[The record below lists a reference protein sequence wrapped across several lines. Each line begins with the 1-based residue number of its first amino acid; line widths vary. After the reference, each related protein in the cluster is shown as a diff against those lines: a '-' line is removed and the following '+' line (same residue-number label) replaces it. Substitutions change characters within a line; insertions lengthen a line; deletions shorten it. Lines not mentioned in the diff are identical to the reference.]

1 MTMTILYL
9 ILLQG
14 LTIPQLN
21 LIKIEGV
28 MAIFVIVHFLKKWI
42 FLFCNLLG
50 AKGLQKGPQGPGG
63 PKGPQGPLGPPQPSA
78 GARRMV
84 AVGHANLLVN

>member
-1 MTMTILYL
+1 MVIQFYTKNE
-9 ILLQG
+9 
-14 LTIPQLN
+14 LN
-21 LIKIEGV
+21 SIKIEGM

-63 PKGPQGPLGPPQPSA
+63 PKGPQGQPGPQQPSA
-78 GARRMV
+78 GARRTV
-84 AVGHANLLVN
+84 AVGHPNLLVLY